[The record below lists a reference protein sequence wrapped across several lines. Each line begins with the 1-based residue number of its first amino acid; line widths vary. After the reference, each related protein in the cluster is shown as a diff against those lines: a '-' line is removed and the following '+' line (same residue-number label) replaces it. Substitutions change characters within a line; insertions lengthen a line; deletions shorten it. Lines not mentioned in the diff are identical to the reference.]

1 MCNQASGAVHDGG
14 TVLQVHEVA
23 GDIVLHRGPAR
34 RDRAGRTKART
45 ARALVL
51 LLLIAAGQYAI
62 SVLGDGT
69 FPDAATVRPIG
80 ADEKKIIRLVDEK
93 LRQCAREVVPIPV
106 NCPQRSAAEHMH
118 FGKWAIR
125 GFPTDG
131 MRVVWRGTRAYVS
144 GTAVMTMNYLTSN
157 GTGDDLDRTR
167 FSAEVRWHEGDLTT
181 ADVDLLPYRDLGPIR
196 KRGFE
201 LAESAVKEAIDEA
214 FDICTRSTESPM
226 VPICPR
232 AEDTP
237 VMQGVKWQLNKSPV
251 ANPPR
256 VVHDYEFGLVL
267 VTGSYSVMAW
277 SQDDRPVYTQLGNY
291 RATLVRVANG
301 IARVLQIQH
310 LP

>member
-14 TVLQVHEVA
+14 TVLQVHEVG

-34 RDRAGRTKART
+34 RARAGRTKVRT

-62 SVLGDGT
+62 SALGDGT

-80 ADEKKIIRLVDEK
+80 ADEKEIKTVVDMK
-93 LRQCAREVVPIPV
+93 LRSCASEHVPIPV
-106 NCPQRSAAEHMH
+106 NCPQRSTTAPRVHRA
-118 FGKWAIR
+118 KWAIR
-125 GFPTDG
+125 GFPIDG
-131 MRVVWRGTRAYVS
+131 MRVVWRGTRAFVS
-144 GTAVMTMNYLTSN
+144 GTAIMTINYLTPN
-157 GTGDDLDRTR
+157 GTGDNLDKTR
-167 FSAEVRWHEGDLTT
+167 FSAEVRWHEGSLTEE
-181 ADVDLLPYRDLGPIR
+181 DVDLLPYRDLGPIL
-196 KRGFE
+196 KRDFE
-201 LAESAVKEAIDEA
+201 LTKAAAKEAIDEA
-214 FDICTRSTESPM
+214 FDLCTRSTTSPM
-226 VPICPR
+226 APICPR

-237 VMQGVKWQLNKSPV
+237 LLDGVKWELNKS
-251 ANPPR
+251 R
-256 VVHDYEFGLVL
+256 VFNEAMNNDYEFGLVL

-277 SQDDRPVYTQLGNY
+277 SQDDRLVYTQLGTY